1 MVSDVS
7 TSLGVSS
14 SPLARQQAE
23 AIRRR
28 ATKRAEAAAKDA
40 SMELSPKNVMEI
52 LIAEEIDEQLQ
63 QLSEK
68 QAEQVKVPQVMA
80 FALNRLPALYV
91 TSEKGWRRQWG
102 EGKGK
107 LSSEIRT
114 AVRHGII
121 AVQRDPLRA
130 MSIINAHPP
139 DAPEAA
145 LGQLRKLLQNHNLTW
160 QNLVPFVQQLLVE
173 GKMNFADGLND
184 GLSDAALEAALNS
197 AEAAVTNRSGLS
209 DDGEDDFDWDSV
221 PIHQR

>member
-1 MVSDVS
+1 MVAGIP
-7 TSLGVSS
+7 TGRLGVSS

-28 ATKRAEAAAKDA
+28 ASKRAEAAAKDA
-40 SMELSPKNVMEI
+40 SMELSPKNVMET

-63 QLSEK
+63 HLSEK
-68 QAEQVKVPQVMA
+68 QLAQVKVPQIMA

-107 LSSEIRT
+107 LEKEIRT
-114 AVRHGII
+114 AVRHGMV

-130 MSIINAHPP
+130 MSSLEAHPP
-139 DAPEAA
+139 DAADVA

-160 QNLVPFVQQLLVE
+160 QNIVPLIQKLLVE
-173 GKMNFADGLND
+173 GKMNFPDSLG
-184 GLSDAALEAALNS
+184 DAELEAALNS
-197 AEAAVTNRSGLS
+197 AEAAVANPRSVANVCN
-209 DDGEDDFDWDSV
+209 DDDEFDWDSV
-221 PIHQR
+221 PMHQR